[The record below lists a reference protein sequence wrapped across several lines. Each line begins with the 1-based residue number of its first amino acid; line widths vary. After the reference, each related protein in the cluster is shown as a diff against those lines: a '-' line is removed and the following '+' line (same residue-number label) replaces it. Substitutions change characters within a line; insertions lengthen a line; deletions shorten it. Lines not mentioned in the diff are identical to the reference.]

1 MDFSLIDPQT
11 QEAVLAFKD
20 KVVQKYPVAEALLFG
35 SRARRSHHSQS
46 DADVAII
53 LAGQKGKFLETKLEM
68 ADWAV
73 EVLMDKGVLIQPLPL
88 WESEWSHPED
98 FSNPYLIRNI
108 QREGVAF

>member
-1 MDFSLIDPQT
+1 MMKSQ
-11 QEAVLAFKD
+11 AVLAFKD
-20 KVVQKYPVAEALLFG
+20 KVVQKYPVTEALLFG

-73 EVLMDKGVLIQPLPL
+73 EVLMDTIKH
-88 WESEWSHPED
+88 SRS
-98 FSNPYLIRNI
+98 RNSI
-108 QREGVAF
+108 SMKRIPR

>member
-35 SRARRSHHSQS
+35 SRARHSHHSQS

-53 LAGQKGKFLETKLEM
+53 LASQKGKFLETKLEM

>member
-1 MDFSLIDPQT
+1 MSPVNDEEP
-11 QEAVLAFKD
+11 
-20 KVVQKYPVAEALLFG
+20 KVVQKYPVTEALLFG

-46 DADVAII
+46 DVAII

>member
-1 MDFSLIDPQT
+1 M
-11 QEAVLAFKD
+11 
-20 KVVQKYPVAEALLFG
+20 
-35 SRARRSHHSQS
+35 
-46 DADVAII
+46 
-53 LAGQKGKFLETKLEM
+53 FLETKLEM

-88 WESEWSHPED
+88 WESDWSHPED